1 MPPAHLLF
9 HIQKLAIAIATS
21 NDSDKRL
28 PNASVTVE
36 AALCQIKAIGQRL
49 KA

>member
-9 HIQKLAIAIATS
+9 HIQKLAITIATS
-21 NDSDKRL
+21 NNSDKRL
-28 PNASVTVE
+28 PNTSVTVE
-36 AALCQIKAIGQRL
+36 AALCQIKAVGQRL